1 MSCAGYGVECQHK
14 PDNAVSNVADRK
26 SETWLNK
33 LDFRARLTSPN
44 RIKILR
50 RFLKFAPH
58 PPFQIQTTPN

>member
-33 LDFRARLTSPN
+33 LDFRARLT
-44 RIKILR
+44 
-50 RFLKFAPH
+50 
-58 PPFQIQTTPN
+58 

>member
-1 MSCAGYGVECQHK
+1 MSCAGYGVECQRK

-26 SETWLNK
+26 SETWLNE

-50 RFLKFAPH
+50 RFLKPSPH